1 MIYDIAIIGGGPAG
15 YVAAIKA
22 AQEGAKTIL
31 FEMNELGGT
40 CLNRGCIPTK
50 TYLKTAEWIHSVKY
64 AKTRGIVLESSAFKM
79 DMDKVVKEKN
89 KVVKTLT
96 GGVGALLKSNGV
108 EVVNKKATITPQR
121 KIKADGVLYDAK
133 NIIIATGSKAF
144 MPPIKGADI
153 ENVITSDEILNI
165 DYVPKN
171 LVVIGGGVIGLEM
184 SMVFS
189 AFGSNVKI
197 IELMDRVLPT
207 MDKDI
212 SVEMEKY
219 LKTEKIEVL
228 TGVKVEEFA
237 KKGKKVSIKASNGEN
252 YEADLVLV
260 SIGRAPVS
268 EDVCQLPLEKVR
280 GFIKA
285 NEYLESSEPGIYVA
299 GDVNGKLMLAHA
311 GSKMGEIA
319 VKNALGKRKRL
330 LLNNIPSNVYTML
343 EIGSVGMTSD
353 EAEKRGNISLGLFP
367 FGANG
372 RALASGEAK
381 GFVKMIIDESTK
393 EILGVHI
400 VGPNAAEMINEAAAL
415 MEAEITA
422 EELADT
428 THAHPTIGESL
439 MEAAGASLGRC
450 IHMPKR

>member
-219 LKTEKIEVL
+219 LKTEKI
-228 TGVKVEEFA
+228 
-237 KKGKKVSIKASNGEN
+237 
-252 YEADLVLV
+252 
-260 SIGRAPVS
+260 
-268 EDVCQLPLEKVR
+268 
-280 GFIKA
+280 
-285 NEYLESSEPGIYVA
+285 
-299 GDVNGKLMLAHA
+299 
-311 GSKMGEIA
+311 
-319 VKNALGKRKRL
+319 
-330 LLNNIPSNVYTML
+330 
-343 EIGSVGMTSD
+343 
-353 EAEKRGNISLGLFP
+353 
-367 FGANG
+367 
-372 RALASGEAK
+372 
-381 GFVKMIIDESTK
+381 
-393 EILGVHI
+393 
-400 VGPNAAEMINEAAAL
+400 
-415 MEAEITA
+415 
-422 EELADT
+422 
-428 THAHPTIGESL
+428 
-439 MEAAGASLGRC
+439 
-450 IHMPKR
+450 